1 MQSITVF
8 CSASDA
14 IAPDYKHEAEVLGR
28 WIGTHGYRLVY
39 GGANGGL
46 MEIVA
51 RCAREETEA
60 PYWASSPGT
69 SSSWGRS
76 SQQPT
81 ELITTNNMG
90 DRKRHLIEQGDI
102 IVALPGGIGTIDELF
117 DRHHHPRCSAATTS
131 PSSSATPGGL
141 FDSLIQQFDL
151 LRRQG
156 FLRYDRPDLYQVV
169 PDARACC
176 ELLAHENR

>member
-14 IAPDYKHEAEVLGR
+14 IAPDYKHEAEVLGQ

-51 RCAREETEA
+51 RCARNNG
-60 PYWASSPGT
+60 SPVLGIIT
-69 SSSWGRS
+69 SHIAHLGRS

-81 ELITTNNMG
+81 ERITTDDMG
-90 DRKRHLIEQGDI
+90 DRKRRLINQGDI

-117 DRHHHPRCSAATTS
+117 DAITTKMLGHHDKPIVICNTQGIFE
-131 PSSSATPGGL
+131 PL
-141 FDSLIQQFDL
+141 VQQLDL

-176 ELLAHENR
+176 ELLEQQNR

>member
-14 IAPDYKHEAEVLGR
+14 IAPDYKHEAEVLGQ

-51 RCAREETEA
+51 RCARENG
-60 PYWASSPGT
+60 SPVLGIIT
-69 SSSWGRS
+69 RHIIELGRS

-117 DRHHHPRCSAATTS
+117 DAITTKMLGS
-131 PSSSATPGGL
+131 HDKPVIICNTGGL
-141 FDSLIQQFDL
+141 FDPLIQQFDR
-151 LRRQG
+151 LRQQG

-176 ELLAHENR
+176 ELLGHENR

>member
-14 IAPDYKHEAEVLGR
+14 IAPVYKNEAEVLGR
-28 WIGTHGYRLVY
+28 WIGSHGHRLVY

-46 MEIVA
+46 METVA
-51 RCAREETEA
+51 RCARDHG
-60 PYWASSPGT
+60 SPVLGIIT
-69 SSSWGRS
+69 SHIAHLGRS

-81 ELITTNNMG
+81 ELITTDNMG
-90 DRKRHLIEQGDI
+90 ERKRLLIERGDI

-117 DRHHHPRCSAATTS
+117 DAITTKMLGNHDK
-131 PSSSATPGGL
+131 PIVICNTQGIFNPL
-141 FDSLIQQFDL
+141 VQQIEL

-156 FLRYDRPDLYQVV
+156 FLRYDKPDLYRVV
-169 PDARACC
+169 PDAQACC
-176 ELLAHENR
+176 ELLDPDNR

>member
-14 IAPDYKHEAEVLGR
+14 IAPDYKHEAEVLGQ

-51 RCAREETEA
+51 RCARNNG
-60 PYWASSPGT
+60 SPVLGIIT
-69 SSSWGRS
+69 SHIVRLGRS

-81 ELITTNNMG
+81 ELITTDNMG
-90 DRKRHLIEQGDI
+90 ERKRLLIERGDI

-117 DRHHHPRCSAATTS
+117 DAITTKMLGHHDKPIVICNTR
-131 PSSSATPGGL
+131 GL
-141 FDSLIQQFDL
+141 FAPLVQQLDL
-151 LRRQG
+151 LRQQG

-176 ELLAHENR
+176 ELLAQQIR

>member
-14 IAPDYKHEAEVLGR
+14 IAPDYKHEAEVLGQ

-51 RCAREETEA
+51 RCARENG
-60 PYWASSPGT
+60 SPVLGIIT
-69 SSSWGRS
+69 RHIIELGRS

-81 ELITTNNMG
+81 ELITTDNMG

-117 DRHHHPRCSAATTS
+117 DAITTKMLGS
-131 PSSSATPGGL
+131 HDKPVIICNTGGL
-141 FDSLIQQFDL
+141 FDPLIQQFDL

-176 ELLAHENR
+176 ELLGHENR